1 MIDKSVRQRIDEM
14 ARKGVADTMR
24 ADEFHFLPRYCVGC
38 GQRMKNSQIGD
49 THKHCP
55 PMKKNNTTYFS
66 QHIKRYSDAYEYRVT
81 KANPYHRQG
90 IE

>member
-1 MIDKSVRQRIDEM
+1 MIDKTVQQRINKIIK
-14 ARKGVADTMR
+14 KGIKDTFQAD
-24 ADEFHFLPRYCVGC
+24 DFHFLPRHCVKC
-38 GQRMKNSQIGD
+38 GQRMKNSQKGD
-49 THKHCP
+49 VHKICS

-66 QHIKRYSDAYEYRVT
+66 QHIKKHSGAYEYRIT